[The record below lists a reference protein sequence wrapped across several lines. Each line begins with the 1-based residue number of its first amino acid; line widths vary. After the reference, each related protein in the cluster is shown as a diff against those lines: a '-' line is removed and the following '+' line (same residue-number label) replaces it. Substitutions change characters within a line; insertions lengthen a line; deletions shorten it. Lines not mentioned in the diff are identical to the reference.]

1 MDENYIYV
9 LGDKMVSLNSKEQEE
24 VFRVF
29 NENFFEVLD
38 KEKLIEFLENN
49 GATYI
54 ASKED
59 VIDQW
64 ADLMCVNFS
73 LEFLDQDYIIRN
85 DDDWEELSPL
95 RYINTFKLFAEG
107 DEITNELRLKEI
119 IKYDDE

>member
-1 MDENYIYV
+1 
-9 LGDKMVSLNSKEQEE
+9 MVSLNSKEQEE
-24 VFRVF
+24 VCRVF

-38 KEKLIEFLENN
+38 EEKLIEFLENN

-64 ADLMCVNFS
+64 ADLMAVNFS

-95 RYINTFKLFAEG
+95 RYINIFRLFTDG
-107 DEITNELRLKEI
+107 DEVTNELRLKEI
-119 IKYDDE
+119 IKYKDE